1 MNSFGL
7 KLFLLGIILT
17 FGLIQPRAFAE
28 DIIGSLRSE
37 LSLIGSQVEDL
48 RLGLLSPEVRSLEPT
63 DAGIALL
70 RLDAL
75 EAKLRSTV
83 GRVEALEFNL
93 QILSEDA
100 ENRIVQF
107 ELKLSELE
115 GYAKRSGE
123 KVALKINKRGL
134 KETQFNKISN
144 ETLAFDKALLSFN
157 SNDFEIAQDHLNAFQ
172 DLYPQSINIA
182 EVQYWL
188 GRTMFELQD
197 TKGSANAFLEAFSLA
212 PSGSFA
218 WKSLLGL
225 AISLGELGQI
235 EQGCLTVEELKSRF
249 PKKVEENRDH
259 VRAAEEQMKCST

>member
-1 MNSFGL
+1 MKFFVL
-7 KLFLLGIILT
+7 KICLIGIILT
-17 FGLIQPRAFAE
+17 FVPIKSRVFA
-28 DIIGSLRSE
+28 DDALASLRLE

-48 RLGLLSPEVRSLEPT
+48 RLGLLSPEVRSLAPS

-100 ENRIVQF
+100 QNRILQF
-107 ELKLSELE
+107 KLKLSELE
-115 GYAKRSGE
+115 GYPKLSVGE
-123 KVALKINKRGL
+123 SIAETTEPKV
-134 KETQFNKISN
+134 KETQFSKISN

-157 SNDFEIAQDHLNAFQ
+157 SSDFETAQDHFNSFQ
-172 DLYPQSINIA
+172 ELYPHSLNIA
-182 EVQYWL
+182 EVHYWL
-188 GRTMFELQD
+188 GRTKSELRD
-197 TKGSANAFLEAFSLA
+197 AKGSANAFLEAFSLA
-212 PSGSFA
+212 PSGIFA

-235 EQGCLTVEELKSRF
+235 EQGCLTLEELKSRF
-249 PKKVEENRDH
+249 PEKLTENLNQ
-259 VRAAEEQMKCST
+259 VLAAEEQMKCSA